1 MSQNR
6 IYPFTHTPILCHFN
20 SSVRDFVVKEI
31 PLYEFS
37 GKGEHL
43 IIFVRKKGLSTF
55 ELLKILSRTLGC
67 KEKDIG
73 YAGLK
78 DKAATTYQYIS
89 IHQSLEGKLQNA
101 LSSLESLQIKILNC
115 TRHNNKLKIGHLKGN
130 AFFVRLKKVLPIQQI
145 QLQSTLQTLATHG
158 FPNFFGTQRF
168 GKDGNNHQIGKN
180 IHLHKEHFKNKKISS
195 FLISSY
201 QSYLFNQW
209 LNTRITLTKILDA
222 FSPKEVLE
230 SLKHS
235 HLSPLDSLPLTLEI
249 IKSLQSQPSIFK
261 ILQGEMMCHYPFG
274 KTFEAKDL
282 ETESLR
288 FKNRLIAPTGAICG
302 QKLTPSSNLAYKL
315 EEPFLD
321 SIKASGSRRYAWV
334 WAEDIES
341 QYIKQKAHFELNFTL
356 PKGSYATI
364 FLEALLGHCV
374 QDATKPESPQNEH

>member
-6 IYPFTHTPILCHFN
+6 IYPFTHTPISCYFN
-20 SSVRDFVVKEI
+20 PSMRDFVVKEI

-43 IIFVRKKGLSTF
+43 IVFVRKKGLSTF

-67 KEKDIG
+67 KERDIG

-89 IHQSLEGKLQNA
+89 IHQSLESKLQSA
-101 LSSLESLQIKILNC
+101 LDNLESLQIKILNC
-115 TRHNNKLKIGHLKGN
+115 TRHDNKLKIGHLKGN
-130 AFFVRLKKVLPIQQI
+130 AFFVRLKKVLPVQQA
-145 QLQSTLQTLATHG
+145 QLQSTLQILSTHG
-158 FPNFFGTQRF
+158 FPNFFGAQRF
-168 GKDGNNHQIGKN
+168 GKDGNNHHIGKD
-180 IHLHKEHFKNKKISS
+180 IHLHKEHLRNKKLSS

-209 LNTRITLTKILDA
+209 LNTRITLTKILNA
-222 FSPKEVLE
+222 FSPKEVLQ

-235 HLSPLDSLPLTLEI
+235 DLSPLDALPLTLEM

-261 ILQGEMMCHYPFG
+261 ILQGDLMCHYPFG
-274 KTFEAKDL
+274 KTFEAKEL

-288 FKNRLIAPTGAICG
+288 FKDRLIAPTGAICG
-302 QKLTPSSNLAYKL
+302 QKLTPSSSLAYTL

-321 SIKASGSRRYAWV
+321 SIKANGSRRYAWV
-334 WAEDIES
+334 WAENIES
-341 QYIKQKAHFELNFTL
+341 QYIKQNAHFELSFTL

-364 FLEALLGHCV
+364 FLEALLGHCL
-374 QDATKPESPQNEH
+374 QDTSQD